1 MDKVKKLI
9 MFDLKN
15 FLIVLF
21 FLTHILFANDAT
33 KDSKRIETITNDLIN
48 TLEISNALMAN
59 TVSKEEFLAQ
69 SQDSKT
75 LLRKILNEFP
85 LKSGL
90 NEGMPE
96 SLKMPK
102 GEIKTAEADFKH
114 FLREQ
119 SGKNT
124 QERLALVL
132 SCKMTDSKTKMLC
145 HNQKILYVFQVLMD
159 FKENVCD
166 IAIIADKGFET
177 QLYKV
182 VYFAFYDEQYDRNL
196 AEEYNFSRM
205 YYIIRELL
213 TKYGQC
219 LK

>member
-1 MDKVKKLI
+1 MAKICFILLI
-9 MFDLKN
+9 CLSH
-15 FLIVLF
+15 LLF
-21 FLTHILFANDAT
+21 GNDAR
-33 KDSKRIETITNDLIN
+33 KDSQGIQAITDELIQ
-48 TLEISNALMAN
+48 TLEASNYLMSN
-59 TVSKEEFLAQ
+59 TKSKEEFLAQ
-69 SQDSKT
+69 PKDSKT

-182 VYFAFYDEQYDRNL
+182 VYFAFYDEQYDRSL